1 MPELD
6 ILLCEDNKRD
16 ADLTI
21 RALKKHNVTNNI
33 IWVKD
38 GEEALDY
45 LFKRGNYSDK
55 SDSIKPKVI
64 LLDLKMPKVDGLTV
78 LKEIRAN
85 IDTKLIPVVIMTSS
99 QEESDIA
106 ESYDLGANSYIVKPV
121 DFNKFMD
128 SIAEVGLYWMLLN
141 RPPNTFK
148 KRNHDL

>member
-1 MPELD
+1 MSQLD

-16 ADLTI
+16 ADLTM

-33 IWVKD
+33 VWVKD
-38 GEEALDY
+38 GEEALNY
-45 LFKRGNYSDK
+45 LFSEVGNTDK
-55 SDSIKPKVI
+55 SVKKTPKVI

-85 IDTKLIPVVIMTSS
+85 KETKLIPVVIMTSS

-121 DFNKFMD
+121 DFKKFMD

-141 RPPNTFK
+141 RPPNNLK
-148 KRNHDL
+148 PNQS

>member
-21 RALKKHNVTNNI
+21 RALKKYNVTNNI

-45 LFKRGNYSDK
+45 LFKRGNYSNK

-85 IDTKLIPVVIMTSS
+85 NDTKLIPVVIMTSS

-106 ESYDLGANSYIVKPV
+106 GSYDLGANSYIVKPV

-141 RPPNTFK
+141 RPPNTTK
-148 KRNHDL
+148 SNQS

>member
-1 MPELD
+1 MSQLD
-6 ILLCEDNKRD
+6 ILLCEDNRRD

-33 IWVKD
+33 VWVKD

-45 LFKRGNYSDK
+45 LFRDVGNADK
-55 SDSIKPKVI
+55 SVKKIPKVI

-78 LKEIRAN
+78 LKEIRAHKE
-85 IDTKLIPVVIMTSS
+85 TKLIPVVIMTSS

-121 DFNKFMD
+121 DFKKFMD

-141 RPPNTFK
+141 RPPNNLK
-148 KRNHDL
+148 PNQS

>member
-1 MPELD
+1 MPQLD

-33 IWVKD
+33 AWVKD

-45 LFKRGNYSDK
+45 LFNRGIHEEKNV
-55 SDSIKPKVI
+55 IKIPKVI
-64 LLDLKMPKVDGLTV
+64 LLDLKMPKVDGLSV
-78 LKEIRAN
+78 LKEIRKHQE
-85 IDTKLIPVVIMTSS
+85 TKRIPVVIMTSS

-106 ESYDLGANSYIVKPV
+106 KSYDLGANSYIVKPV
-121 DFNKFMD
+121 DFKKFMN

-141 RPPNTFK
+141 RPPKTLNG
-148 KRNHDL
+148 NNQ

>member
-1 MPELD
+1 MTQPD

-21 RALKKHNVTNNI
+21 RALKKHNVTNHI

-45 LFKRGNYSDK
+45 LFGRGSYSGK
-55 SDSIKPKVI
+55 SNVNIPKVI
-64 LLDLKMPKVDGLTV
+64 LLDLKMPKIDGLAV
-78 LKEIRAN
+78 LKEIRAQN
-85 IDTKLIPVVIMTSS
+85 DTKLIPVVIMTSS

-106 ESYDLGANSYIVKPV
+106 ESYNLGANSYIVKPV
-121 DFNKFMD
+121 DFKKFMD

-141 RPPNTFK
+141 RPPKTLNGEK
-148 KRNHDL
+148 L